1 MKILNE
7 HLRIDE
13 NVQKTFGDRLA
24 RYQNG
29 FYSLFMLGA
38 CYQKVKP
45 VYYTLTTCLPFVPI
59 FVSKKWILKY
69 KGYFQYLYTP
79 DSWYQC

>member
-29 FYSLFMLGA
+29 FYSLFTIRSHFR
-38 CYQKVKP
+38 K
-45 VYYTLTTCLPFVPI
+45 
-59 FVSKKWILKY
+59 
-69 KGYFQYLYTP
+69 
-79 DSWYQC
+79 